1 MINIK
6 LFRYKRFKKMDGVR
20 VKTLGRATLFLFN
33 LVDSLHGRRK
43 KGRGRE
49 EIVKEG
55 EREGSACYK
64 SRCFCIPST
73 VF

>member
-1 MINIK
+1 
-6 LFRYKRFKKMDGVR
+6 MDGVR

-33 LVDSLHGRRK
+33 LVDSLRGRRK
-43 KGRGRE
+43 KGRGRAK
-49 EIVKEG
+49 IVKEG

-64 SRCFCIPST
+64 SRCFCFPST

>member
-1 MINIK
+1 
-6 LFRYKRFKKMDGVR
+6 MDGVR